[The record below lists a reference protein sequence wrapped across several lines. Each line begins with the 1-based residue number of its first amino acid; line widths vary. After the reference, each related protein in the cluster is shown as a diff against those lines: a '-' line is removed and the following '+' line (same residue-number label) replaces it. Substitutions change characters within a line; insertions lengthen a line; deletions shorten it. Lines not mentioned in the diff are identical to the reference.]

1 MPVVAHK
8 RLATGQKLVQV
19 AIGQQMVAAMRSAA
33 LPGRYIAVATTP
45 YKQHAHSPYP

>member
-33 LPGRYIAVATTP
+33 FPGRYIAAATTQ
-45 YKQHAHSPYP
+45 YKRHAPYPYS